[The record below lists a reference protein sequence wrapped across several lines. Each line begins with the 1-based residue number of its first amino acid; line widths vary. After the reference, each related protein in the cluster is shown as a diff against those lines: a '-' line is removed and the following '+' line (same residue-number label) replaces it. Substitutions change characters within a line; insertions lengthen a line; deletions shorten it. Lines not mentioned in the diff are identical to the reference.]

1 MKKVNSNENIDDSTA
16 SLAALLGGANRGSFG
31 SSLVGSSGNQNF
43 FQQLQPQSAPLRLQ
57 PAELRQPQQQQQQ
70 QQFSI
75 REGGGT
81 RQQQLNAL
89 RQQISQ
95 LSRDESD

>member
-70 QQFSI
+70 FSI
-75 REGGGT
+75 GEGGGT